1 MGRFKARFFLGL
13 SYLSEEWSQLEAD
26 LRNQHLTQDATLTL
40 PSPYGQKYEMRAPL
54 LGPAGRKAELVSV

>member
-1 MGRFKARFFLGL
+1 
-13 SYLSEEWSQLEAD
+13 LSEEWSQLEAD